1 MKEISTIWSKASK
14 KLERSRQGSC
24 RQAAALSSVLSG
36 HAHYPHL
43 GAVLMREKRGCRKP
57 GIGQEGL
64 FPEEC
69 NSCSRYS
76 DGA

>member
-1 MKEISTIWSKASK
+1 MMEDMHIVENRGSGIKAMLLPFPAMPIIHIW
-14 KLERSRQGSC
+14 
-24 RQAAALSSVLSG
+24 
-36 HAHYPHL
+36 